1 MAAEPITHQ
10 GLAAV
15 RHRLDTGDTVIA
27 SLHGGQVL
35 SWVPGE
41 GGERLFVSDKQVFGA
56 DAAIR
61 GGVPICFPQFNQR
74 GNLPK
79 HGFARRAKWALEQ
92 ETDDGFVLLLRDSPA
107 THGIWPERFELRL
120 QVALAPQALT
130 LRLSVHNTGP
140 REWAFAAALHSY
152 WRTRDV
158 TQVTLAGLSGTP
170 CWDAQADRRFVED
183 SAQIHFGQLAQQGFD
198 RVYTVASP
206 GCEARPLTLAHEHGR
221 PRLTLTQ
228 SDTLHETV
236 VWNPGQ
242 ADAARLADMPAEGWR
257 HMLCVE
263 AARIDQPVT
272 LAPGE
277 QWTGWQQLRF
287 EV

>member
-1 MAAEPITHQ
+1 MAADTITHQ

-15 RHRLDTGDTVIA
+15 RHRLETGDTVIA

-41 GGERLFVSDKQVFGA
+41 GGERLFLSDKQVFGA

-61 GGVPICFPQFNQR
+61 GGVPICFPQFNER

-79 HGFARRAKWALEQ
+79 HGFARRANWTLEQ
-92 ETDDGFVLLLRDSPA
+92 ETGDGFVLLLRDSAA
-107 THGIWPERFELRL
+107 THSIWPERFELRL
-120 QVALAPQALT
+120 QVALAPQVLKLT
-130 LRLSVHNTGP
+130 LSVHNPGP
-140 REWAFAAALHSY
+140 REWSFAAALHSY

-158 TQVTLAGLSGTP
+158 TQVTLGGLAGTR
-170 CWDAQADRRFVED
+170 CWDARADRRFIED

-198 RVYTVASP
+198 RVYTVASE
-206 GCEARPLTLAHEHGR
+206 GCEAKPLTLAHEHGR

-228 SDTLHETV
+228 SDNLHEAV

-242 ADAARLADMPAEGWR
+242 AEAARLADMPAEGWR

-263 AARIDQPVT
+263 AARIDEPVR
-272 LAPGE
+272 LAPG
-277 QWTGWQQLRF
+277 QRWTAWQHLRF
-287 EV
+287 EA